1 MKILFCGYFYSDED
15 DVLHGNVTNVFD
27 KSIIDLFKEHEL
39 AIIGLHSPLV
49 KRKDIYKTQRAM
61 SNDVA
66 MFLGKIPKTILVTLA
81 NERLLDCGEKG
92 LINTLEQLDQNDL
105 YHLGAGLKE
114 ESLMEPFIF
123 DNVAIFNYVD
133 DSATY
138 DDDEDYGAN
147 VFSSDYSYEEVKK
160 AKMEYKDVIVI
171 LKTGLSDINYPTPSM
186 KKKAHALVDAGATL
200 VLIESPSFAGGFETY
215 NGSKIVYGHGDL
227 MLDTKNDKTKLNN
240 KDAFLISYDVKTK
253 ETVYYPIVLKEHK
266 VFVDNSRV
274 ALDAFYSRSKKLLD
288 DDFIK
293 EEYEKFARRFLTRYL
308 TILRGYS
315 KVRRFI
321 SLNIFKGYFI
331 LRRYNINRLNSLSH
345 LLNSLERMDALKKGL
360 RLRQE
365 EKEKY

>member
-15 DVLHGNVTNVFD
+15 DVLKGFVSNVLD
-27 KSIIDLFKEHEL
+27 ASIIELFKEHEL

-49 KRKDIYKTQRAM
+49 KNKDVYKTQRAM

-66 MFLGKIPKTILVTLA
+66 KFLGKIPKTILVTLA

-123 DNVAIFNYVD
+123 ENAAIFNYVD

-171 LKTGLSDINYPTPSM
+171 LKTGLSDIKYPTPSM

-200 VLIESPSFAGGFETY
+200 VLIESPAFAGGFETY
-215 NGSKIVYGHGDL
+215 NGAKIIYGHGDL
-227 MLDTKNDKTKLNN
+227 MLDTKNEKSKKTK

-253 ETVYYPIVLKEHK
+253 ETVYYPIILKEHK
-266 VFVDNSRV
+266 VYIDNNRD
-274 ALDAFYSRSKKLLD
+274 ALDAFYLRSKKLLD
-288 DDFIK
+288 DDLIK
-293 EEYEKFARRFLTRYL
+293 DEYEKFARQFLARYL

-315 KVRRFI
+315 RLRRFI
-321 SLNIFKGYFI
+321 SLRLFKGYFI
-331 LRRYNINRLNSLSH
+331 LKRYNIYRLNSLSH
-345 LLNSLERMDALKKGL
+345 LLNSLERMDALKKGI

>member
-15 DVLHGNVTNVFD
+15 DVLKGNVYNVFD
-27 KSIIDLFKEHEL
+27 ESIIDLFKEHEL
-39 AIIGLHSPLV
+39 AVIGLHSPLV
-49 KRKDIYKTQRAM
+49 ENKDVYKTQRAM

-66 MFLGKIPKTILVTLA
+66 KFLGKIPKTILVTLA

-123 DNVAIFNYVD
+123 ENIAILNYVD

-160 AKMEYKDVIVI
+160 AKMEYKDVIVV
-171 LKTGLSDINYPTPSM
+171 LKTGLSDIKYPTPSM
-186 KKKAHALVDAGATL
+186 KKKAHSLVDAGATF
-200 VLIESPSFAGGFETY
+200 VLIESPAFAGGFETY
-215 NGSKIVYGHGDL
+215 NGAKIIYGHGDL
-227 MLDTKNDKTKLNN
+227 MLDTKALKTHLNK

-253 ETVYYPIVLKEHK
+253 ETVYYPIILKDHK
-266 VFVDNSRV
+266 VYVSNSRTS
-274 ALDAFYSRSKKLLD
+274 LDKFYARSKKILD
-288 DDFIK
+288 DDLIK
-293 EEYEKFARRFLTRYL
+293 EEYEKFAHHFFARYL
-308 TILRGYS
+308 TVLRGYS
-315 KVRRFI
+315 RFRTFI
-321 SLNIFKGYFI
+321 SLRIFKGYFI
-331 LRRYNINRLNSLSH
+331 LKRYNIARLNSLSH
-345 LLNSLERMDALKKGL
+345 LLNSLERMDALKKGI